1 MRAPS
6 RTAVLIR
13 LIWVICEPM
22 WKCSSDSWSRIP
34 PSASSRTTARISL
47 VVRPNF
53 ELSPPEL
60 CQRPLPRLYSLART
74 PTSGL
79 AIQSCSPFTSR

>member
-6 RTAVLIR
+6 RTAVLMR

-22 WKCSSDSWSRIP
+22 WKCSSDSCPCILAA
-34 PSASSRTTARISL
+34 ASSRTTARISL
-47 VVRPNF
+47 VVRPNL

-60 CQRPLPRLYSLART
+60 CQRPLPRLYNLART

-79 AIQSCSPFTSR
+79 AIQSCSLSTSR